1 MKIEEIIFILE
12 NKVKTLEQQ
21 KSIAIV
27 NGDLEIVVSI
37 EEQINETN
45 IALNSLKK
53 S

>member
-21 KSIAIV
+21 KSIAIL